1 MYDWFLIALTVIFA
15 VIVAKLILKKYNAI
29 FIFFAS
35 GVIILMSASL
45 LTGNPILGKDTLG
58 NVFLDTF
65 GFITKTFKT
74 NVAGVGAI
82 ITSPVM
88 QRT

>member
-45 LTGNPILGKDTLG
+45 LTGNPILGKDTSAM
-58 NVFLDTF
+58 FSWIRLD
-65 GFITKTFKT
+65 
-74 NVAGVGAI
+74 
-82 ITSPVM
+82 SSLRRSRRM
-88 QRT
+88 